1 MESLPHFRAVFG
13 ETCRQ
18 LDRLPNFRALF
29 GETCRQLDRLPN
41 ESASPERI
49 APSDAKP
56 EAGVH

>member
-41 ESASPERI
+41 ESAGPETKP
-49 APSDAKP
+49 AGAKP